1 MADIK
6 VFQEI
11 TLDFAAQKYVVVK
24 AKQAD
29 RSSRYLRITTTIDG
43 TNYHW
48 DNALYGAFL
57 RVRRPDGGA
66 CLGMATIT
74 SDGKIETELTE
85 LMLGA
90 EGTCQADLCITTM
103 SAFNIKTDLD
113 INYSPV
119 SGGVLTTLPFNIY
132 VIKGSVTGATIV
144 EGEYDRIN
152 DFLLRMTK
160 NWGNTLSTA
169 QSYMNSAK
177 SYSEAAEGYAL
188 AAATSASTAE
198 GFATASQNLNKTYND
213 YLTNTRTYMNTA
225 RSYATGDSNTRTGEA
240 TDNAKY
246 YSQQASTART
256 ASETAKT
263 KAETAQSKA
272 ETAQSKAE
280 TAQSKAE
287 TAQSKAE
294 QAQSA
299 AESAKTDLE
308 TARDL
313 AKSYANGTG
322 GRTDEA
328 TDNAKYYSQQAASS
342 ASAASTSASTASTKA
357 GEASTSANN
366 AHTSETNAATSATNA
381 ATSESNASDSATTAS
396 TKATDASTSATQA
409 EGFSKD
415 SEAWAV
421 GKRGGIDVESTDDT
435 YENNSKYWAEQSSAS
450 ATASATNAANMEA
463 WAVGTKN
470 GIAVEPTDNTY
481 NNNAK
486 YWAEQ
491 AEQYSYNAQQTAVV
505 SADGTTIE
513 ADENGVL
520 SVHPDVLSKDVVAS
534 TETDLDLMKTAGK
547 YYLSEV
553 PTNGWP
559 DQQVGASAIRYSFI
573 QVDVEPTGNNNEPII
588 TQTLTLTNTSAFA
601 MIVNRVFTRV
611 WFSESVGWSAW
622 KELTNYGEFYKSL
635 VENSEDADFDNFIT
649 PGAYPKVIT
658 YNVVHS
664 PGWACHLNVYYYN
677 DYIEQVA
684 IRHANVGMAIRAR
697 INGEWTAWNYVTMTT
712 STT

>member
-43 TNYHW
+43 TNYNW

-85 LMLGA
+85 LMLGV

-113 INYSPV
+113 VNYSPV

-177 SYSEAAEGYAL
+177 SYSEAAEGYAS

-272 ETAQSKAE
+272 ETAQNKAE

-322 GRTDEA
+322 GRTGEA

-342 ASAASTSASTASTKA
+342 ASAASTSASTALTKA
-357 GEASTSANN
+357 GEASTSATN

-421 GKRGGIDVESTDDT
+421 GTKNGVAVESTDD
-435 YENNSKYWAEQSSAS
+435 
-450 ATASATNAANMEA
+450 
-463 WAVGTKN
+463 
-470 GIAVEPTDNTY
+470 TY

-491 AEQYSYNAQQTAVV
+491 AEQYSYNA
-505 SADGTTIE
+505 
-513 ADENGVL
+513 
-520 SVHPDVLSKDVVAS
+520 LSKDVVAS
-534 TETDLDLMKTAGK
+534 AETDLDLMKTAGK

-635 VENSEDADFDNFIT
+635 VENSEDADFDNFTT

-658 YNVVHS
+658 YNVAHS
-664 PGWACHLNVYYYN
+664 PGWACHLNVYYYD